1 MSGIEWRPTAN
12 WQAMKERAEMQQCIR
27 AFFAKRQVL
36 EVETPILA
44 RAGVTDVHL
53 HNVVT
58 RLQGPG
64 MPEPENFYLQTSP
77 EYAMKRLLAAGSGPI
92 FQICKVVRDDE
103 ISRRH
108 NPEFSM
114 LEWYRPGFDDNALMA
129 ELSSLVQEILG
140 CEPAEYLTYQQAF
153 VQILNIDPLQSDAKS
168 ELLGALAASGHAN
181 AVSNE
186 DSLDTI
192 LQLAMSVLIEPK
204 IGQTRPCFVSHF
216 PASQAALA
224 RIVQEDSRVSHRFE
238 LFYRGLELANGFWE
252 LTDAQ
257 QQRGRFLADNLER
270 ERLGLLKQ
278 PIDERF
284 LAALEHGL
292 PDCSGVAVG
301 LDRLL
306 MLRLGVNDIADI
318 LTFPVGRA

>member
-1 MSGIEWRPTAN
+1 
-12 WQAMKERAEMQQCIR
+12 MQQCIR
-27 AFFAKRQVL
+27 AFFAKRNVL

-53 HNVVT
+53 RNVVT

-64 MPEPENFYLQTSP
+64 MPEPQNFYLQTSP
-77 EYAMKRLLAAGSGPI
+77 EYAMKRLLAAGSGAI
-92 FQICKVVRDDE
+92 FQLCKVVRDDE

-114 LEWYRPGFDDNALMA
+114 LEWYRPEYDDAALMA
-129 ELSSLVQEILG
+129 ELDALVQEVLG

-153 VQILNIDPLQSDAKS
+153 LSILDIDPLHSDAKPALLKVLS
-168 ELLGALAASGHAN
+168 ERGYDGA
-181 AVSNE
+181 VNE
-186 DSLDTI
+186 SDNLDTI
-192 LQLAMSVLIEPK
+192 LQLAMSVLIEPV
-204 IGQTRPCFVSHF
+204 IGQRRPCFVSHF

-224 RIVQEDSRVSHRFE
+224 RIAVADHRVSHRFE
-238 LFYRGLELANGFWE
+238 LFFQGLELANGFWE
-252 LTDAQ
+252 LADAQ
-257 QQRGRFLADNLER
+257 QQRGRFLADNVER
-270 ERLGLLKQ
+270 ERLGLATQ
-278 PIDERF
+278 PLDERF

-306 MLRLGVNDIADI
+306 MLRLGVKDIAEI
-318 LTFPVGRA
+318 LTFPVSRA